1 MRRPR
6 RGRSPRPWRRPPRR
20 APIFPRGP
28 RPGSPA
34 KLSAGRPRP
43 ADRANS
49 SRRDRAASTSP
60 PRTITPKNITLSHAV
75 ALQHLAHGVDQLLL
89 RHRELRRPALAPF
102 LVRGDRRGGLGAFDE
117 ILDLHLAPVLLL
129 GSLDDDA
136 GRGALVG
143 IFELR
148 SHLAGAEIEL
158 GADAGGAQRVDHA
171 LVVGDALLV

>member
-102 LVRGDRRGGLGAFDE
+102 LIGRDRRRGPLAFDQ
-117 ILDLHLAPVLLL
+117 ILDLDLAPRVLV
-129 GSLDDDA
+129 GALDDDA
-136 GRGALVG
+136 RRAALIG

-148 SHLAGAEIEL
+148 SHLAGTE
-158 GADAGGAQRVDHA
+158 
-171 LVVGDALLV
+171 

>member
-89 RHRELRRPALAPF
+89 RHCELRRPALAPF

-117 ILDLHLAPVLLL
+117 ILDLQFAL
-129 GSLDDDA
+129 GAFVAALDDDA
-136 GRGALVG
+136 GRAAPVG
-143 IFELR
+143 IFHLR
-148 SHLAGAEIEL
+148 LH
-158 GADAGGAQRVDHA
+158 AGGA
-171 LVVGDALLV
+171 